1 MSRQDCDFRATVR
14 YRCESQAQTRV
25 KFSFSNYGAF
35 GISWT
40 RDVYASPGQFNPD
53 GWTFNSFFGEQYGNR
68 SKYEWK
74 NELPD
79 MSNGK
84 EIEMIYDGQE
94 KRLTIKSGGKVDVQ
108 RNNEW
113 PEDP

>member
-1 MSRQDCDFRATVR
+1 
-14 YRCESQAQTRV
+14 
-25 KFSFSNYGAF
+25 
-35 GISWT
+35 
-40 RDVYASPGQFNPD
+40 
-53 GWTFNSFFGEQYGNR
+53 
-68 SKYEWK
+68 
-74 NELPD
+74 